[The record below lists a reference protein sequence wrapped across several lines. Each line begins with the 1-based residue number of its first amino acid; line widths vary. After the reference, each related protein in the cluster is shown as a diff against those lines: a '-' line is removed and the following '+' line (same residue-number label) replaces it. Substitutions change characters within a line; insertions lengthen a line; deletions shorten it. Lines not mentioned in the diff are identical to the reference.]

1 MCRSYQ
7 LAELMLSA
15 KEVKTFSERAGCLS
29 SGVSRP
35 AARAAPLRSGRGR
48 ASRGERER
56 EEQWVIWH
64 QSGDRDPVVSRV
76 WHNEWQ
82 LHIRWDTH
90 TPCYIIVT
98 LHTVHTT
105 HNPSQPSLN
114 TTTSHVSLTQ
124 PNPARPSLHT
134 SLHPA
139 SPADQLKLA
148 EVRSDDLSQCMTVS
162 H

>member
-56 EEQWVIWH
+56 ERERGAVSDLTSERRQRPSGQ
-64 QSGDRDPVVSRV
+64 QSVTQRV
-76 WHNEWQ
+76 
-82 LHIRWDTH
+82 T
-90 TPCYIIVT
+90 VT
-98 LHTVHTT
+98 YQVRHAHTVLHYCHTAHST
-105 HNPSQPSLN
+105 HNTQSQSA
-114 TTTSHVSLTQ
+114 Q
-124 PNPARPSLHT
+124 PQHNHIT
-134 SLHPA
+134 
-139 SPADQLKLA
+139 
-148 EVRSDDLSQCMTVS
+148 C
-162 H
+162 